1 MMTPDEEAYGE
12 AMRRIQGAE
21 QTRAAQL
28 RGFRF
33 LKWLPPELERADA
46 ALFGDLILFS
56 PNFWGVDGALE
67 ATGPLKGKTVV
78 VTNPLEWNPNGR
90 MLLSLSGSTTAGEE
104 LAKKLPGAHVV
115 KAFST
120 IPASLIPHAF
130 YRPGQLQRLVVFYC
144 GDHRI
149 SKVSVHQLIADSGFV
164 GVDAGPTLAAAG
176 ISSKRTL
183 LTYTLIG
190 SRQRERAGKGYDRID
205 LPDRTSEGAFDTLK
219 GVGVRLAMGRWKGP
233 ERH

>member
-90 MLLSLSGSTTAGEE
+90 MLLSLSGSTTAGEA

-120 IPASLIPHAF
+120 IPASFIP
-130 YRPGQLQRLVVFYC
+130 
-144 GDHRI
+144 
-149 SKVSVHQLIADSGFV
+149 
-164 GVDAGPTLAAAG
+164 
-176 ISSKRTL
+176 
-183 LTYTLIG
+183 
-190 SRQRERAGKGYDRID
+190 
-205 LPDRTSEGAFDTLK
+205 
-219 GVGVRLAMGRWKGP
+219 
-233 ERH
+233 